1 MLWDLWDDWRLNGR
15 DDLRLVDHVLDLC
28 LLRLGDAVLSE
39 SSLQET
45 RVLHIYDITDVEAL
59 KQSINLEHD
68 FILDIRAISNCKV
81 IDLSEDLQNGL
92 NPGVLELE
100 DAWLW
105 ALFEYPW
112 NEGHHIPHLLWLE
125 PFNKQLLDIQLLR
138 INGPVACNCQ
148 KAKEG
153 T

>member
-1 MLWDLWDDWRLNGR
+1 M
-15 DDLRLVDHVLDLC
+15 LDLC

-45 RVLHIYDITDVEAL
+45 RVLYIYDITDVEAL

-100 DAWLW
+100 DA
-105 ALFEYPW
+105 
-112 NEGHHIPHLLWLE
+112 
-125 PFNKQLLDIQLLR
+125 
-138 INGPVACNCQ
+138 
-148 KAKEG
+148 
-153 T
+153 